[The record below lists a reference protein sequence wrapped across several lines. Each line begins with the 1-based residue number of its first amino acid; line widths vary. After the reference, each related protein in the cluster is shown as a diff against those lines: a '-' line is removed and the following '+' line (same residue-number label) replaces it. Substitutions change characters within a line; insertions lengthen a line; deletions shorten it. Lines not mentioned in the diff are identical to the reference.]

1 MLQNSWTLGRM
12 LRLLVSAVAS
22 LTIHS
27 GKCVRS
33 LRFGQFNLAALAA
46 LAAFALGLQGCA
58 GLSTPGSLTI
68 SNQAAVSNTP
78 SSVTITWRT
87 NEPSTSQVAF
97 GTTTS
102 YGSTTTLDPTMVTS
116 HAVTIS
122 TLSAGTTYY
131 YEASSTTSK
140 NTPVHGGG
148 HFKTA
153 GYNISGSI
161 NPASGGSGA
170 TLTLG
175 GAATATT
182 TADNSGNYTFAG
194 LANGNYAVTPS
205 HTGYNFSPSNQSV
218 SVNNSNMTGVNF
230 TDAAQTFSI
239 SGTISPTT
247 GGSGATVAL
256 SGAATATTTA
266 NSSGVYTFTGLVSGS
281 YTITPSDL
289 GYTFSPASQS
299 VSLSTA
305 NIMGVNFTD
314 TAVAVAPT
322 ITTQPTNQT
331 VTAGQTATFAVVATG
346 TAPLSYQ
353 WQNNGA
359 NISGATASSYTT
371 PATTTADSGST
382 FAVVVSNTAGT
393 VISSAVT
400 LTVNANTTAPT
411 VPTGLVATASTC
423 GQVDLSW
430 GASTDSGGSG
440 LKAYTIYRNDGVN
453 TAIGAARTAFSD
465 TNYVRSSTTLT
476 YYVVAQDNAGN
487 NSLPSNQVTVV
498 TPTCPMSLGEQIVD
512 SAYIEPLG
520 KSIATYG
527 TRTAVIY
534 QKLNMFSTRDTWLY
548 VNDSDTGQTS
558 RFLLHSSPGYFQTET
573 DYLLTSATELWT
585 LSCDAGSG
593 KLLVSQYQLNGS
605 PVTSATL
612 LSTQSLGD
620 SISYA
625 QSMIRLQSGALMV
638 SWNEWGFGYTSYDL
652 ITGFAYRSPTGV
664 WSVQFPVT
672 VPNSGAGGNIT
683 LSQMIMAQ
691 HPADGSIWAFV
702 KRDSFGEISALHF
715 TEAVN
720 DFVIDW
726 INEGFISYGN
736 LDPNYINNPE
746 GEFPF
751 LAAAADPTRSAILL
765 AYQSNHDQFVF
776 IDPLYGSMGDNILL
790 KQSYPTIAQVG
801 SDGSKSFIPF
811 PNSVE
816 RNEQFGM
823 SVLSDGTIWLAYQ
836 PINSQTLTWN
846 EVFTSKYQSGVW
858 SGPVLTGLN
867 YKGYNIASG
876 ERNPGALIYRTDQP
890 EVAFLT
896 PDQKIHTFALP

>member
-1 MLQNSWTLGRM
+1 
-12 LRLLVSAVAS
+12 
-22 LTIHS
+22 
-27 GKCVRS
+27 
-33 LRFGQFNLAALAA
+33 
-46 LAAFALGLQGCA
+46 
-58 GLSTPGSLTI
+58 
-68 SNQAAVSNTP
+68 
-78 SSVTITWRT
+78 
-87 NEPSTSQVAF
+87 
-97 GTTTS
+97 
-102 YGSTTTLDPTMVTS
+102 MVTS

-266 NSSGVYTFTGLVSGS
+266 NASGVYTFTGLVSGS

-430 GASTDSGGSG
+430 GASTDNVGGSG
-440 LKAYTIYRNDGVN
+440 MKAYIIYRNDGVN
-453 TAIGAARTAFSD
+453 TSIGAARTAFSD
-465 TNYVRSSTTLT
+465 TNWVRSATTLT

-487 NSLPSNQVTVV
+487 NSAPSSQVTVV
-498 TPTCPMSLGEQIVD
+498 TPTCPMSLGEQVVD
-512 SAYIEPLG
+512 SSYNGPLG
-520 KSIATYG
+520 KSMATYG

-534 QKLNMFSTRDTWLY
+534 QKLNMFSTRDTWLH
-548 VNDSDTGQTS
+548 VSDSDTGQTS
-558 RFLLHSSPGYFQTET
+558 NFLLHPAPGYSQMET
-573 DYLLTSATELWT
+573 DYILTSATELWT
-585 LSCDAGSG
+585 LSFDSGLGG
-593 KLLVSQYQLNGS
+593 KLLVSQYALNGS

-612 LSTQSLGD
+612 VSTQSLGD
-620 SISYA
+620 STSRPK
-625 QSMIRLQSGALMV
+625 SMIRLQSGAL
-638 SWNEWGFGYTSYDL
+638 
-652 ITGFAYRSPTGV
+652 
-664 WSVQFPVT
+664 
-672 VPNSGAGGNIT
+672 
-683 LSQMIMAQ
+683 
-691 HPADGSIWAFV
+691 FV
-702 KRDSFGEISALHF
+702 AWD
-715 TEAVN
+715 
-720 DFVIDW
+720 
-726 INEGFISYGN
+726 
-736 LDPNYINNPE
+736 
-746 GEFPF
+746 
-751 LAAAADPTRSAILL
+751 
-765 AYQSNHDQFVF
+765 
-776 IDPLYGSMGDNILL
+776 
-790 KQSYPTIAQVG
+790 
-801 SDGSKSFIPF
+801 
-811 PNSVE
+811 
-816 RNEQFGM
+816 
-823 SVLSDGTIWLAYQ
+823 
-836 PINSQTLTWN
+836 
-846 EVFTSKYQSGVW
+846 
-858 SGPVLTGLN
+858 
-867 YKGYNIASG
+867 
-876 ERNPGALIYRTDQP
+876 
-890 EVAFLT
+890 
-896 PDQKIHTFALP
+896 